1 MKAAA
6 WAAALLALSA
16 LTLLVPSQPGYDA
29 WAWLVWGR
37 ELAALDLDT
46 VQGPAFKPLP
56 VAVTALASGLGD
68 GAPALWLAIA
78 RAGALAAV
86 ALAARLAWRL
96 GGGSWPAAA
105 VAGAGVALS
114 AGWWWHA
121 AVGNAEGL
129 FLALVLAA
137 LHQEL
142 DRRHGRVLALGF
154 TASLLRPE
162 AWPFLGVYGVWR
174 WWRDP
179 ALRPWLAAAAA
190 ALPVLWLGPELVGS
204 GDLMRSS
211 QRAQIPNPGAPAL
224 APRPALESLARA
236 AAIPLAPV
244 ALASVALVVAAVGRP
259 RLRLAALPGALGLAW
274 LGVVAA
280 MAELGY
286 SGEPRY
292 ALPGAA
298 ALAISAGVAL
308 ALVRERA
315 PALTVAA
322 LALAIPF
329 AVVRADGIV
338 GELRRADDAARLH
351 GTLAAAVVRAGG
363 RERLRACG
371 PAVTGP
377 YRGPALA
384 WALGV
389 HRRRIGFVV
398 VPEAVVFRS
407 RIRAGAAVQPPARAS
422 MPVLGRSARWE
433 IRGHCGAAPRSSS
446 RSALPYARYPALLAR
461 GMPQTTRVP
470 STSSSPSFGVRAP

>member
-1 MKAAA
+1 VLTLPDRTITGPAQRHRDQHHDRPSRRHVEVKAAA

-236 AAIPLAPV
+236 R
-244 ALASVALVVAAVGRP
+244 GRSP
-259 RLRLAALPGALGLAW
+259 R
-274 LGVVAA
+274 
-280 MAELGY
+280 
-286 SGEPRY
+286 
-292 ALPGAA
+292 
-298 ALAISAGVAL
+298 
-308 ALVRERA
+308 RA
-315 PALTVAA
+315 RDRPAR
-322 LALAIPF
+322 PH
-329 AVVRADGIV
+329 RAD
-338 GELRRADDAARLH
+338 RDRPDARPPRP
-351 GTLAAAVVRAGG
+351 VR
-363 RERLRACG
+363 
-371 PAVTGP
+371 
-377 YRGPALA
+377 
-384 WALGV
+384 
-389 HRRRIGFVV
+389 
-398 VPEAVVFRS
+398 
-407 RIRAGAAVQPPARAS
+407 
-422 MPVLGRSARWE
+422 
-433 IRGHCGAAPRSSS
+433 
-446 RSALPYARYPALLAR
+446 
-461 GMPQTTRVP
+461 
-470 STSSSPSFGVRAP
+470 